1 MQDIESND
9 NNNQI
14 LITNITWNKNAIH
27 SHSKQEDDLPTQFA
41 IDLPENVVNQA
52 NKKGNNY
59 KDVIESFAYN
69 FLTRKFD
76 HEVWSCS
83 IWLPLESN

>member
-9 NNNQI
+9 NSNQI

-27 SHSKQEDDLPTQFA
+27 SHSKQEDGLPTQFA
-41 IDLPENVVNQA
+41 LDLPENVVNQA

-59 KDVIESFAYN
+59 KDVVESFAYN

>member
-14 LITNITWNKNAIH
+14 LITNITWNKKAIH

-52 NKKGNNY
+52 NKKDNVY
-59 KDVIESFAYN
+59 KDVIESFVYN
-69 FLTRKFD
+69 LLTRKYD

-83 IWLPLESN
+83 IWLPLEK